1 MLVVE
6 SARRVWLVRGDTF
19 TALPFFFYILCLADS
34 DMVAVPNAT
43 SRRAKSAS
51 SKGAPKSQWGAHN
64 VNNMGP
70 HSNGGPKIL

>member
-1 MLVVE
+1 
-6 SARRVWLVRGDTF
+6 
-19 TALPFFFYILCLADS
+19 LADS

-43 SRRAKSAS
+43 LRRAKSAS

-70 HSNGGPKIL
+70 HGAPY